1 MNSISRNRTLVVFLL
16 LLMVIPSLKAQQSN
30 SKPFTFLISSALEFG
45 GHSVAEV
52 SFQDGSVQSMPAGQG
67 GSIYAGGELQLN
79 KKASFFLRGLVGY
92 KFLTTK
98 ATNANITLTRIPIRI
113 TGVYRPGEKF
123 WVSAG
128 LVTHQAVRFN
138 AGGLGQNAS
147 LNSILGATV
156 ELGYKMVSLSVT
168 PMTYMETGGSSYDA
182 TGIGLFFHVPL
193 KSKRR
198 NF

>member
-1 MNSISRNRTLVVFLL
+1 MVKILQAGLVV
-16 LLMVIPSLKAQQSN
+16 SLIFMSSNIVAQETQP
-30 SKPFTFLISSALEFG
+30 KPFTFLISSALEFG
-45 GHSVAEV
+45 GHSIAEV

-79 KKASFFLRGLVGY
+79 KKASFFLRGLIGY

-98 ATNANITLTRIPIRI
+98 ATNANITLTRVPIRI

-123 WVSAG
+123 WISAG
-128 LVTHQAVRFN
+128 IVSHQAVRFN
-138 AGGLGQNAS
+138 AGGLGQNAN

-168 PMTYMETGGSSYDA
+168 PMTYMEPGASSYDA
-182 TGIGLFFHVPL
+182 TGIGLFFHVPI
-193 KSKRR
+193 KSRKK